1 MSNLRQQ
8 SCNEIDLVSGGEK
21 MDPLIRRLGRAH
33 RRPAAMERP
42 NVSFH

>member
-21 MDPLIRRLGRAH
+21 MDPPHSQTRQSA
-33 RRPAAMERP
+33 
-42 NVSFH
+42 S